1 MSKAPFDPEAYMAAA
16 AAALGLSLDEA
27 WKPGI
32 LDNLKR
38 SHQIAQG
45 FLGFALPDETEPASR
60 FEP

>member
-1 MSKAPFDPEAYMAAA
+1 MSDVPFDAEAYMAAA
-16 AAALGLSLDEA
+16 ATALGLSLNEA
-27 WKPGI
+27 WKPGV

>member
-1 MSKAPFDPEAYMAAA
+1 MSQPPFDAEAFMTTA
-16 AAALGLSLDEA
+16 AAALDLSLDES

-32 LDNLKR
+32 IDNLER
-38 SHQIAQG
+38 SRQIAQV